1 MFEHRR
7 APLAPRGV
15 FVRRLVR
22 HGFIASGVIAM
33 SLAIG
38 ALGYHAFEGLSWL
51 EATLNAA
58 MILGGMGPVDQL
70 QTTGGKV
77 FAICYALYSGV
88 AFLTIVAVL
97 MAPVAHRFLHR
108 FHLELK
114 DKNP

>member
-15 FVRRLVR
+15 FARRLLR
-22 HGFIASGVIAM
+22 HGLIAAGVVGV
-33 SLAIG
+33 SLALG
-38 ALGYHAFEGLSWL
+38 AVGYHVSEGMSWL

-88 AFLTIVAVL
+88 AFLAIVAVL
-97 MAPVAHRFLHR
+97 MGPVVHRFLHR
-108 FHLELK
+108 FHLESK
-114 DKNP
+114 DKDR

>member
-15 FVRRLVR
+15 FVRRLVW
-22 HGFIASGVIAM
+22 HGLIAAGVVGV

-38 ALGYHAFEGLSWL
+38 AVGYRVSEGMSWL

-88 AFLTIVAVL
+88 AFLAIVAV
-97 MAPVAHRFLHR
+97 MMGPVVHRFLHR
-108 FHLELK
+108 FHLESK
-114 DKNP
+114 DKNR